1 MTTPPP
7 QPPQGPYGAPQ
18 GPYGPGQPQQNP
30 YAQQPV
36 PGQQPYGYP
45 QTPAQQQPVPGQQPY
60 GYPQT
65 PQPWGAPRP
74 GAPGWPGMPPP
85 RRNRTGLIVG
95 ITLGALVVAG
105 GLAFGVSRLMD
116 EAAESGIPSVGDF
129 PKAEYRLTV
138 PKKLLD
144 DEYTLLKDSSSTEG
158 KDIEQTYDPSIRDAK
173 AVVTQYTSESGG
185 TLVIS
190 GMWGRIK
197 GPEFTRDKIL
207 EGATQNEG
215 MTIAVPAREF
225 TPEGYGI
232 TVSCQV
238 VRSKEGAVSSTLPMC
253 AWGDDNTAS
262 FVAVVTTETALQDPD
277 EVDLE
282 KAALDTAK
290 VRAESRK
297 PIADGG

>member
-18 GPYGPGQPQQNP
+18 GPYGPPQQPQQNP
-30 YAQQPV
+30 YAQQV
-36 PGQQPYGYP
+36 PGQQPMPGQQQPYGYP
-45 QTPAQQQPVPGQQPY
+45 QQPQQ
-60 GYPQT
+60 
-65 PQPWGAPRP
+65 PQPWGAPAP

-85 RRNRTGLIVG
+85 RRSRTGLVVG

-105 GLAFGVSRLMD
+105 GIAFGVSRLVD
-116 EAAESGIPSVGDF
+116 EVDKAGGIPSVGDF
-129 PKAEYRLTV
+129 PEAEYRLTV
-138 PKKLLD
+138 PKTLLD
-144 DEYTLLKDSSSTEG
+144 GEYTLQTDSSSTDG
-158 KDIEQTYDPSIRDAK
+158 KDIEGTYDPSIRDAK
-173 AVVTQYTSESGG
+173 AVVTQYTSGSGG

-190 GMWGRIK
+190 GLWGRIK

-207 EGATQNEG
+207 EGAVQNEG

-225 TPEGYGI
+225 TPAGYGI

-238 VRSKEGAVSSTLPMC
+238 VRSKEGGVSSTLPMC

-262 FVAVVTTETALQDPD
+262 FVAVITAETALQDPQ
-277 EVDLE
+277 EVDLD

-297 PIADGG
+297 PIAAAEAG